1 MLPLN
6 AASPNRWCLTTYSTL
21 WTYIN
26 SNKQLQTWLNF
37 ISIFRECSLAIWQIL
52 CELVRLHWTHL
63 ATDKVNCVWHIVH
76 PSAKLSAI
84 TWTSMILLP
93 SIGRGFAAKCRWLWW
108 HPVTVRLPHNFII
121 IDTYSRLISSHLLTF
136 AEEFAFFTSENHCL
150 WHSVPQVVV
159 QVTKAPST
167 ASLYPQCTPQALVVV
182 ERFPFK
188 NCVDSAALC
197 K

>member
-37 ISIFRECSLAIWQIL
+37 ISIYRVCSLAIWQIL
-52 CELVRLHWTHL
+52 CELVRSHWTHL
-63 ATDKVNCVWHIVH
+63 ATDKVNCAWHIVH

-84 TWTSMILLP
+84 TWTSMILPP
-93 SIGRGFAAKCRWLWW
+93 SMGRGFAAKCRWLWW

-121 IDTYSRLISSHLLTF
+121 IDTYSSFLSSHLLTF
-136 AEEFAFFTSENHCL
+136 AEEFAFFYFWKPLSVTQCATGGCTSYKGVVNCFIVPPMHTT
-150 WHSVPQVVV
+150 SVGGCRKIP
-159 QVTKAPST
+159 
-167 ASLYPQCTPQALVVV
+167 L
-182 ERFPFK
+182 
-188 NCVDSAALC
+188 
-197 K
+197 